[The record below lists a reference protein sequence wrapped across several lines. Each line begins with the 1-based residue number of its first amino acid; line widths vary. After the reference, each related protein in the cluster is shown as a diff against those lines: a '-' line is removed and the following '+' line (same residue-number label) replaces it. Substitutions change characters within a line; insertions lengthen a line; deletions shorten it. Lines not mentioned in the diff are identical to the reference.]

1 MKTLTLEQATEWMEN
16 VLFESSRT
24 DAEFWG
30 NFSDA
35 LFYLQQYRHQIDDL
49 ERTKKMC
56 FAFVGWKMIEAE
68 KQGRAVFCPN
78 CGEEYIVLP
87 ESNAPLSW
95 DELKQMEGKPVWVE
109 GEHGCIWNQ
118 KAWSLIW
125 LDAENED
132 IIICVSTDNG
142 VHYEFAIDKEDY
154 GSDWQA
160 YRKERE

>member
-56 FAFVGWKMIEAE
+56 FAFVGSKMIEAE

-87 ESNAPLSW
+87 ESNEPLSW
-95 DELKQMEGKPVWVE
+95 EELREMEGKAVWVE
-109 GEHGCIWNQ
+109 RDVCTGIDSGGQWMLVGTVTDEY
-118 KAWSLIW
+118 ASLCKGRFEEW
-125 LDAENED
+125 EA
-132 IIICVSTDNG
+132 
-142 VHYEFAIDKEDY
+142 EDY
-154 GSDWQA
+154 ISVWQA
-160 YRKERE
+160 YRKERK